1 MKNLILRNTPD
12 IACMF
17 ELRSI
22 ESDNGKNRYEVFCEN
37 GKIVICG
44 DCVIS
49 QAMGYYAYLKK
60 YCRVNLSHCGN
71 TEINVSEAPL
81 FDGKLSKTIFQDK
94 RAYLTYRSFGYSLAF
109 WTWEKWEK
117 EIDFMAMNGI
127 NMPLCL
133 VGSEAVWYYTM
144 RDFKYSETGALSY
157 LSGPSFWPWQMMN
170 RFASY
175 YSLTD
180 PKYIES
186 RVELGKKIIDRE
198 VSLGMSPVLPGF
210 AGMVP
215 QSFKKLFE
223 KLRMQIMPSWNNFP
237 FTFRLDFFGNVFKK
251 FGTAL
256 LEKQRHLFGAF
267 HYYSCD
273 PYIVN
278 KSELKSKD
286 YLWKVGRAID
296 TLYKDFDPESKWIM
310 MSDCLYEKMVKSVP
324 KDRLIIFDLDGTL
337 HSQTDEF
344 WGYDYILGMG
354 GGSGDRTVLHGNMT
368 AAAENPYLD
377 APENCIGTGVFYDGI
392 LSNPMYFELM
402 FDMLTENKKT
412 DLGEWCKDY
421 ALRRYSSA
429 DENYAKA
436 AEILRSTCYD
446 IKGRE
451 TGSVICAR
459 PCTDLK
465 HTAPFDVIDVQYDNK
480 KLLEAAELLISAEK
494 TDSDG
499 RIYDICDITRQV
511 LSNYAHICYEK
522 AVNGFRNRDQR
533 DFERYSNSFLKIC
546 EELDELLQS
555 MSEMSLHTHLKEA
568 GALALTDK
576 DKQNFE
582 LNLLTQITLWGPIG
596 DPLNYDYAWKEWGG
610 LIGTYYAKRW
620 QSFFELLAYRFTK
633 RGKFST
639 ATRKQING
647 RNEYRGNSFYKNYSD
662 FERKWL
668 STSNPESPTDADT
681 VELAERLI
689 EKYKKVI

>member
-1 MKNLILRNTPD
+1 MKDLILRNTPD
-12 IACMF
+12 IAQMLV
-17 ELRSI
+17 LRDI

-44 DCVIS
+44 DCKIS

-71 TEINVSEAPL
+71 TQINVTEAPL
-81 FDGKLSKTIFQDK
+81 FEGKLSKTVIQDK

-109 WTWEKWEK
+109 WTWEDWER

-157 LSGPSFWPWQMMN
+157 LSGPAFWPWQMMN
-170 RFASY
+170 RLASY

-198 VSLGMSPVLPGF
+198 ASLGMSPILPGF

-215 QSFKKLFE
+215 QSFKKLFD
-223 KLRMQIMPSWNNFP
+223 KLRMQILPSWNNFP
-237 FTFRLDFFGNVFKK
+237 FTFRLDFQSTVFKK
-251 FGTAL
+251 FGMAL
-256 LEKQRHLFGAF
+256 LEKQRQLFGAF

-286 YLWKVGRAID
+286 YLWRVGRAID

-324 KDRLIIFDLDGTL
+324 KDRLIILDLDGTL

-344 WGYDYILGMG
+344 WGYSYILGNG
-354 GGSGDRTVLHGNMT
+354 GGSEDRTVLHGNMK
-368 AAAENPYLD
+368 AVAKNPYLD

-392 LSNPMYFELM
+392 LSNPMFLELS
-402 FDMLTENKKT
+402 FDMLTEDKKINL
-412 DLGEWCKDY
+412 DEWCRDY
-421 ALRRYSSA
+421 ASRRYSSE
-429 DENYAKA
+429 DEGYARA
-436 AEILRSTCYD
+436 AEILRDTCYNVE
-446 IKGRE
+446 GRE

-465 HTAPFDVIDVQYDNK
+465 HAAPFDVIDVQYDNK
-480 KLLEAAELLISAEK
+480 KLLEAAELLISSEK

-499 RIYDICDITRQV
+499 RVYDICDITRQV
-511 LSNYAHICYEK
+511 LSNHAHICYEK
-522 AVNGFRNRDQR
+522 AVNGFRSRDQR

-555 MSEMSLHTHLKEA
+555 RREMSLYTHLKA
-568 GALALTDK
+568 ASSLALTDK

-610 LIGTYYAKRW
+610 LVGTYYAKRW

-633 RGKFST
+633 RGRFST
-639 ATRKQING
+639 ATKKQING
-647 RNEYRGNSFYKNYSD
+647 RNEYRGNPFYKNYSD

-668 STSNPESPTDADT
+668 STTNPAEPTDADT
-681 VELAERLI
+681 VAIAERLI